1 MVNRTMPFFEKIAR
15 QITPTRFGRWAMDS
29 DVDLSLLKTRPNFRT
44 YIGIAMIVLS
54 FIVGIPG
61 VVACGILARKYH
73 EPMILVLGGS
83 AAMILNYSLF
93 GAGIYLAGGNYAGIL
108 CRWGVRKFINRF
120 GRGQE

>member
-1 MVNRTMPFFEKIAR
+1 MQVLEKIAR
-15 QITPTRFGRWAMDS
+15 HITPTRFGRWAMDS
-29 DVDLSLLKTRPNFRT
+29 EVDLSLLKSRPNFRT
-44 YIGIAMIVLS
+44 IIGIVMIVLS

-83 AAMILNYSLF
+83 AAMVLNYSLF
-93 GAGIYLAGGNYAGIL
+93 GAGIYLAGGNYASIL

-120 GRGQE
+120 DRQQG